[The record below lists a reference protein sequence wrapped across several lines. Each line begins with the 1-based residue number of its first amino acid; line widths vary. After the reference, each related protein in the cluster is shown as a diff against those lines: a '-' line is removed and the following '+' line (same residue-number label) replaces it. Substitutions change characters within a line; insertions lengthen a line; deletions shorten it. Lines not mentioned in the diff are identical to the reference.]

1 MKAETIRLSI
11 DRAMM
16 MDASIQCN
24 CRNKHSFWFVP
35 VAYHPIFK
43 VKMVYGLLISCN
55 VPVETG
61 DGWEEFVYDDEW
73 LYMYSIL
80 RIDEKLGVISITKVG
95 EDMKIDSIIEF
106 PLKDVKDI
114 VTLTEKFDDNC
125 QSVKRIMEVVK
136 HDD

>member
-61 DGWEEFVYDDEW
+61 DVNCDGYINAVDASYILSDYAYAATGQKTFLNTTLADYNSDGAVNAVDASFVLSEYARR
-73 LYMYSIL
+73 S
-80 RIDEKLGVISITKVG
+80 
-95 EDMKIDSIIEF
+95 
-106 PLKDVKDI
+106 
-114 VTLTEKFDDNC
+114 TE
-125 QSVKRIMEVVK
+125 
-136 HDD
+136 